1 MMIMIGDRE
10 LFCIQ
15 YNVVKIKDNAAS
27 LVYMSYCYS
36 IRISSQLWTSNDGS
50 DDVCQKWSSR
60 IEKAP

>member
-10 LFCIQ
+10 LFCMQ

-27 LVYMSYCYS
+27 VYMSYYYS